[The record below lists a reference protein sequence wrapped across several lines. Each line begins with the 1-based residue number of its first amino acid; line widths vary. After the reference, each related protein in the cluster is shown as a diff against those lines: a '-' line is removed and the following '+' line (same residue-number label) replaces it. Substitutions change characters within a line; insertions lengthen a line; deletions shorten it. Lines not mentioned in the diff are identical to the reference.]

1 MTTPFGKRGFFH
13 TEWHEGSDWQ
23 RVKVTAYDCP
33 RISSEFLEEA
43 RATMGDWWFR
53 QEFMCEFRETT
64 DQVFAYEYI
73 DAAITS
79 AVQPLFGVTT

>member
-1 MTTPFGKRGFFH
+1 
-13 TEWHEGSDWQ
+13 
-23 RVKVTAYDCP
+23 
-33 RISSEFLEEA
+33 
-43 RATMGDWWFR
+43 MGDWWFR

-79 AVQPLFGVTT
+79 AVQPLFGVTA